1 MLKILTT
8 KEAKTLSPTILYKDT
23 VVTAGRMTYIV
34 RGILI
39 CMSCLLCVL
48 CFFASL
54 FPPSYSLEIDTDL
67 NKPVLN

>member
-8 KEAKTLSPTILYKDT
+8 EEAKTLSSTVLYKDT

-34 RGILI
+34 RGILL

-54 FPPSYSLEIDTDL
+54 FPPSCSLEIDTDL